1 METKSEYIG
10 NSTRKKKK
18 KRTKRAGMKFDW
30 IWLTRWPEEKK
41 LVWNLIEHDRQGGQ
55 DFPYSFVIPQIQKV
69 DWYSLRIVK
78 TC

>member
-30 IWLTRWPEEKK
+30 TWLTRWPEEKE

-55 DFPYSFVIPQIQKV
+55 NFPYSFVIA
-69 DWYSLRIVK
+69 
-78 TC
+78 